1 MAEIVGFTNPDAL
14 EQGRRY
20 FLRLSLSR
28 EPIPLFTQVRLV
40 AFTACPGVVVV
51 QDARGQ
57 PLRCSR
63 EALFGP
69 GSATLP

>member
-1 MAEIVGFTNPDAL
+1 MDKIPGFRIPQAL

-20 FLRLSLSR
+20 FLRLSLSS

-57 PLRCSR
+57 SLRCSR

-69 GSATLP
+69 GDSAL

>member
-1 MAEIVGFTNPDAL
+1 MSRIAGFRTPQAL
-14 EQGRRY
+14 EQGRCY

-57 PLRCSR
+57 SLRCSR
-63 EALFGP
+63 EALYGP
-69 GSATLP
+69 EGSAL